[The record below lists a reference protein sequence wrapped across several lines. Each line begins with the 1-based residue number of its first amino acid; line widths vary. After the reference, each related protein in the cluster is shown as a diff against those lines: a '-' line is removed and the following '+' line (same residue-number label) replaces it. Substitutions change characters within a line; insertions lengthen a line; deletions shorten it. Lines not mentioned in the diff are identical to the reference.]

1 MSKFLRSDKFPP
13 GYYQKNFY
21 RFFFAVK
28 RFYTGNFTLDNFPL
42 RGKSLKIASIKEH
55 EPIRN
60 SKTSFEEI
68 GISSPKELT

>member
-13 GYYQKNFY
+13 GYLSKEFLSL
-21 RFFFAVK
+21 FFAVK
-28 RFYTGNFTLDNFPL
+28 RLYTGNFTLDNFPL
-42 RGKSLKIASIKEH
+42 RGKSLKIKSIKEH